1 MSNYLARYQSGECQ
15 AVCRELAHQGAEV
28 YSPSILPDATGVA
41 SEIVDRSYRN
51 LCHLLKRLNGLG
63 YLFQH
68 PEDALVEAS
77 PKDVAAI
84 ETIESSMGR
93 LPLLARKWY
102 ERIKSVDFS
111 QLETQLF
118 TKNDSLGSPVSGLGL
133 HTPLVFLSLPKCLS
147 LQEQIRSQAASIGD
161 DLSDFKQFLPLGAWA
176 SNSNPKGFML
186 PSPAFDAEFFND
198 GAGPIYFVEDLR
210 NAFQWGGFPRWRLLL
225 SGKKQAHPLRHIP
238 AFETILPILRDG
250 LKPI

>member
-1 MSNYLARYQSGECQ
+1 MSNYYARYQSGECE
-15 AVCRELAHQGAEV
+15 AVCRELAHLGTEI
-28 YSPSILPDATGVA
+28 YNGPLLPDATSVA
-41 SEIVDRSYRN
+41 SEIVERSYKN
-51 LCHLLKRLNGLG
+51 LCHLLRQLNDFG

-77 PKDVAAI
+77 SDDITALEV
-84 ETIESSMGR
+84 TESTMGY

-111 QLETQLF
+111 QRGTQMF
-118 TKNDSLGSPVSGLGL
+118 TENDSPSSPVSGLGL

-147 LQEQIRSQAASIGD
+147 LQEQIRSQAASVGD
-161 DLSDFKQFLPLGAWA
+161 DLSDFEHFLPLGIWA

-186 PSPAFDAEFFND
+186 PCQSFDAEYFND
-198 GAGPIYFVEDLR
+198 GAGPVYFVEDLR

-225 SGKKQAHPLRHIP
+225 SGKKQAHPFRHIP

-250 LKPI
+250 LAPI